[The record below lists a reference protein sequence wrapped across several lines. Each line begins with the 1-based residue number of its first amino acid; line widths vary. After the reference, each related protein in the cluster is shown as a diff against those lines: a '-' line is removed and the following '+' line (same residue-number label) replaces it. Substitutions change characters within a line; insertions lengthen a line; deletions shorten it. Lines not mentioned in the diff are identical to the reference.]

1 MPRVPISIVFDR
13 DPHFASRFWHS
24 LQKALVTK
32 LSFNIGFHPQIDGQ
46 LKRAIQV
53 LEDLLRAYTLDLKG
67 N

>member
-46 LKRAIQV
+46 LKR
-53 LEDLLRAYTLDLKG
+53 EFRF
-67 N
+67 